1 MTGEITTICSRT
13 SDIVRKT
20 GDKMEREIAEKGIV
34 LSAVPYGEYGKRI
47 VILTANLGRIT
58 AFANSIRKQTS
69 RLTPAGQSFVM
80 GEFRLRPGRDSYNLI
95 SADIE
100 ESFIELSW
108 DIEKYGLASY
118 FCEFINYYTREG
130 LAAKDELNLLY
141 LAFKAL
147 LNDSIDDRTVRLIFE
162 LKLMDIEGE
171 VPEISAFTK
180 ITPDES
186 FVLGNILS
194 LPIVKVFSFNL
205 EESLLIRMEEI
216 SRSLIKKNVDIRFK
230 SLEVMKGINVT

>member
-1 MTGEITTICSRT
+1 
-13 SDIVRKT
+13 
-20 GDKMEREIAEKGIV
+20 
-34 LSAVPYGEYGKRI
+34 
-47 VILTANLGRIT
+47 
-58 AFANSIRKQTS
+58 
-69 RLTPAGQSFVM
+69 
-80 GEFRLRPGRDSYNLI
+80 
-95 SADIE
+95 
-100 ESFIELSW
+100 
-108 DIEKYGLASY
+108 
-118 FCEFINYYTREG
+118 
-130 LAAKDELNLLY
+130 
-141 LAFKAL
+141 L